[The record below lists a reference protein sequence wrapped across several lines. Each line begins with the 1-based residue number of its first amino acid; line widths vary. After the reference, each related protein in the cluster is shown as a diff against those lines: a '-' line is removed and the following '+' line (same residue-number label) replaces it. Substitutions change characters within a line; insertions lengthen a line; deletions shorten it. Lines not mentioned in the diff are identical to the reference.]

1 MVLEEKIPNL
11 LALLTARAGGNS
23 PMVLVGLRPPTPA
36 LAQVAATEKKR
47 RKGKATEGSKKGEIP
62 QPVQQALAKEPKTTT
77 AHQKKGVTVGTGKG
91 IEGEQRPKPIIWN
104 LAFVL
109 ISGDPVTSEASL
121 RDPQKGRSRLVLEC
135 LEKALLLPEDMQ
147 ELQGLRK
154 REVFLSLKRGLAKVR
169 FYPLYLVI
177 TLCLTLFDQYTF
189 FHLPEVEKGRKNAEV
204 ALAGFEKQ
212 AEELQVS
219 LKKSETQLALA
230 MEKTK
235 QQQKQL
241 EDKDAEKAK
250 AEQATYDARK
260 TKTAQSLIAQLKDV
274 AQAFCVEV

>member
-1 MVLEEKIPNL
+1 
-11 LALLTARAGGNS
+11 
-23 PMVLVGLRPPTPA
+23 
-36 LAQVAATEKKR
+36 
-47 RKGKATEGSKKGEIP
+47 
-62 QPVQQALAKEPKTTT
+62 
-77 AHQKKGVTVGTGKG
+77 
-91 IEGEQRPKPIIWN
+91 
-104 LAFVL
+104 
-109 ISGDPVTSEASL
+109 
-121 RDPQKGRSRLVLEC
+121 
-135 LEKALLLPEDMQ
+135 MQ

-169 FYPLYLVI
+169 LYPLYLVI

-189 FHLPEVEKGRKNAEV
+189 FHLPEVEKGRKNAET

-241 EDKDAEKAK
+241 EDKHAEKAK

-260 TKTAQSLIAQLKDV
+260 TKTAQSLTAQLKDV